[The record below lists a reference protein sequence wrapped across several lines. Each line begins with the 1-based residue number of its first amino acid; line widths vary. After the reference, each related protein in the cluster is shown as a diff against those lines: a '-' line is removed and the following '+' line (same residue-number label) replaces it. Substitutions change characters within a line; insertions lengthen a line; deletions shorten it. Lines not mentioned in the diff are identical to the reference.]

1 MLKVGITGGIGSGK
15 STVCQVFHSLGI
27 PVFYADEAAK
37 WLMQHDEQLTSSIK
51 KLLGDDAYKNGNLDR
66 PFVASIVFSNPE
78 MLEDLNDLVHPAT
91 MLYGQEWMKQQQ
103 APYVMK
109 EAAIFFESGTY
120 KEMDIMIGVYAP
132 VEKRF
137 KRAMQRNHTTEE
149 DIRERMALQM
159 DEIEK
164 MKRCDYVI
172 TNDDAQAVLPQV
184 LRIHQLLL
192 ERANR

>member
-27 PVFYADEAAK
+27 PVFNADEAAK
-37 WLMQHDEQLTSSIK
+37 WLMQHDEKLISGIK
-51 KLLGDDAYKNGNLDR
+51 KLLGDGAYKDGNLDR
-66 PFVASIVFSNPE
+66 PYIASIVFSNPE

-91 MLYGQEWMKQQQ
+91 MLYGQEWMHQQH
-103 APYVMK
+103 APYVLK

-120 KEMDIMIGVYAP
+120 KEMDIMIGVYAS

-164 MKRCDYVI
+164 MKRCDYVV

-192 ERANR
+192 ERASH